1 MSNCRPSNLLGEVIL
16 PIVHATDIHL
26 SESALAM
33 LMKPYVT
40 MRSCCNDVRVR
51 AGWSGV
57 LEMRCERGG
66 WHDRFAIELTS
77 FVTCS
82 VPYALLS

>member
-51 AGWSGV
+51 ARRV
-57 LEMRCERGG
+57 
-66 WHDRFAIELTS
+66 
-77 FVTCS
+77 V
-82 VPYALLS
+82 